1 LLFLA
6 RRINVAFWK
15 PAMPEI
21 AESTLA
27 RRARTRAEIGLAGG
41 LLTLGAIALVV
52 SEAAPA
58 DRAVT
63 AIIHA
68 LGISLPI
75 ALGLFRLSRR
85 RNDRFAWLLVGMGL
99 MWSLTTLAES
109 SDPVLYSVGRTV
121 VWVVEAALVYL
132 MLAFP
137 FGRLQSPA
145 ERGLVQATVLVL
157 GVLYIPTILLA
168 PFPEPTPWA
177 SCGTSCPQNAFDL
190 ASGSPAWVVDI
201 VRPLREVASVL
212 IYGGVA
218 VVLIARTRRAAAL
231 MRRVLA
237 PVAAVA
243 VFRAAILLSY
253 FVLRAAGFDSG
264 AMDTIGWLYLLTL
277 PLVTVAFAA
286 GLVRQRL
293 FVADALEGVTIGLK
307 EHADAPALRSAL
319 ASALADPSLRIVY
332 WVSGEGGRWVDETGW
347 PARAPQR
354 EPGRAVTEITV
365 DGRRLAAVT
374 HDSGLDPIVVQAAG
388 AYALTTLEN
397 ERLVARLQKSL
408 EELAGSRRRIASV
421 ADRERRK
428 IERDLHD
435 GAQQRLVALRIKL
448 ELIAERLDD
457 DDPQS
462 AAALRKLEV
471 DVDGTIDE
479 VRSFA
484 RGIYPP
490 LLAERGLGEA
500 LRAAGR
506 NAPIATRV
514 DAGSIGRHKPE
525 IEATVYF
532 ACMEALQNAAKHAD
546 GASGVT
552 ITLSENPALHFEVH
566 DDGHGF
572 TATNVV
578 NGNGLTNLRDRMA
591 AIGGEVEVRSVPGE
605 GTTVIGVLPEG

>member
-1 LLFLA
+1 
-6 RRINVAFWK
+6 
-15 PAMPEI
+15 MPEI

-27 RRARTRAEIGLAGG
+27 GRPRTRAEIGLAGG
-41 LLTLGAIALVV
+41 LLTLGAVALVLI
-52 SEAAPA
+52 EAAPG
-58 DRAVT
+58 DRAAT
-63 AIIHA
+63 AFTHA

-75 ALGLFRLSRR
+75 ALGLFRLSRS
-85 RNDRFAWLLVGMGL
+85 RNDRFAWLLVGIGL
-99 MWSLTTLAES
+99 LWSLTTLAES
-109 SDPVLYSVGRTV
+109 SAPVPYTIGRTA
-121 VWVVEAALVYL
+121 VWAVEAALVYL

-137 FGRLQSPA
+137 FGRLHSA
-145 ERGLVQATVLVL
+145 TERGLVWAIALVAGL
-157 GVLYIPTILLA
+157 LYIPSVLVA
-168 PFPEPTPWA
+168 PFPEPSPWA

-190 ASGSPAWVVDI
+190 AAGSPVWVDGF
-201 VRPLREVASVL
+201 VRPLREVAAIL
-212 IYGGVA
+212 IYGAVA
-218 VVLIARTRRAAAL
+218 TVLVARTRRAAAL

-243 VFRAAILLSY
+243 IFRAAILLTYS
-253 FVLRAAGFDSG
+253 VLRAAGFDSG
-264 AMDTIGWLYLLTL
+264 AMEAIGWLYMLTL
-277 PLVTVAFAA
+277 PLVTLAFAA

-307 EHADAPALRSAL
+307 EHADASTLRTAL
-319 ASALADPSLRIVY
+319 ASALADPSLGIVY
-332 WVSGEGGRWVDETGW
+332 WVSGEGGPWVDETGW
-347 PARAPQR
+347 PARSPQR
-354 EPGRAVTEITV
+354 QPGRAITEITV

-374 HDSGLDPIVVQAAG
+374 HESGLDPIVVQAAG

-397 ERLVARLQKSL
+397 ERLVAQLQKSL

-490 LLAERGLGEA
+490 LLAERGLAEA

-514 DAGSIGRHKPE
+514 DAGAIGRHNPE

-552 ITLSENPALHFEVH
+552 ITLSENPALSFEVH

-572 TATNVV
+572 TETNVV

-605 GTTVIGVLPEG
+605 GTTVIGVVPEG

>member
-1 LLFLA
+1 
-6 RRINVAFWK
+6 
-15 PAMPEI
+15 MPEI

-27 RRARTRAEIGLAGG
+27 GQPRTRAEIGLAGG
-41 LLTLGAIALVV
+41 LLTLGTVALVLV
-52 SEAAPA
+52 EAAPA
-58 DRAVT
+58 DRGVT
-63 AIIHA
+63 AVIHA

-75 ALGLFRLSRR
+75 ALGLFRLSRS

-99 MWSLTTLAES
+99 VWSVTTLAES
-109 SDPVLYSVGRTV
+109 SDPVLYSIGRTA

-137 FGRLQSPA
+137 FGRLQSPT
-145 ERGLVQATVLVL
+145 ERSLVRATVLLVGL
-157 GVLYIPTILLA
+157 LYIPTVLLA
-168 PFPEPTPWA
+168 PFPEPSPWA

-190 ASGSPAWVVDI
+190 ASGSPAWIDAF
-201 VRPLREVASVL
+201 VRPLREVAAIL
-212 IYGGVA
+212 IYGAVA
-218 VVLIARTRRAAAL
+218 AVLVARTRRAAEL

-243 VFRAAILLSY
+243 VFRAASLLAYS
-253 FVLRAAGFDSG
+253 VLRAAGFDSG
-264 AMDTIGWLYLLTL
+264 AMDAIGWGYLLTL

-286 GLVRQRL
+286 GLVLQRL
-293 FVADALEGVTIGLK
+293 FVADALEGVTIGLR
-307 EHADAPALRSAL
+307 EHADASALRTAL
-319 ASALADPSLRIVY
+319 ASALADPSLGIVY
-332 WVSGEGGRWVDETGW
+332 WVSGEGGRWVDEAGW

-354 EPGRAVTEITV
+354 KPGRAITEITV

-374 HDSGLDPIVVQAAG
+374 HDSGLDPIVVRAAG

-397 ERLVARLQKSL
+397 ERLVAQLQKSL
-408 EELAGSRRRIASV
+408 EDLAGSRRRIASV

-448 ELIAERLDD
+448 ELLAERLDEE
-457 DDPQS
+457 DPES
-462 AAALRKLEV
+462 AAALRRLEV
-471 DVDGTIDE
+471 DVDGTIDD

-490 LLAERGLGEA
+490 LLAERGLAEA

-506 NAPIATRV
+506 NATIATRV
-514 DAGSIGRHKPE
+514 EADSIGRHDPE
-525 IEATVYF
+525 IEATIYF

-552 ITLSENPALHFEVH
+552 ITLSEDPALHFEVH
-566 DDGHGF
+566 DDGNGF

-591 AIGGEVEVRSVPGE
+591 AIGGEVEVRSVLGK
-605 GTTVIGVLPEG
+605 GTTVIGVLPVG